1 MAAAVTIEGGF
12 AEVGAGQWLMGHGQP
27 AAFFGKSVRRRRKG
41 WVVRDRSRLDL
52 VETTGN
58 ARLASAPRP
67 FLTHIPCAATIS
79 AVSDKVLVAP
89 ASARL
94 GDEMIK
100 AVPMS
105 AMRALVVTVF
115 GLPPE
120 DGDDEGS
127 LAALPPEVSAAT
139 LPEVAA
145 ALPPEVSS
153 PSGGATSTASAGAT
167 SAAAAAPTS
176 AAPAAPTSPPKGGP
190 SAWVVMATASRTTR
204 VAVTDGDT
212 LSVRP
217 EAVVAWTGQRP
228 TGFCP
233 KLGIWDILLP
243 RGPKD
248 LLFNFH
254 GPCLVW
260 IEGSSALSSLVARHS
275 SLAAQRRVYGL

>member
-1 MAAAVTIEGGF
+1 MDQAVTIESGF
-12 AEVGAGQWLMGHGQP
+12 AEVGAGLWLMGCGQP
-27 AAFFGKSVRRRRKG
+27 AAFFGNAVRRRRKG

-52 VETTGN
+52 VETSGA

-94 GDEMIK
+94 GDQTVK

-120 DGDDEGS
+120 DGVDERSLPDDAARG
-127 LAALPPEVSAAT
+127 LAATP
-139 LPEVAA
+139 PEVAA
-145 ALPPEVSS
+145 ADAGSLS
-153 PSGGATSTASAGAT
+153 AS
-167 SAAAAAPTS
+167 PTS
-176 AAPAAPTSPPKGGP
+176 AGPA
-190 SAWVVMATASRTTR
+190 AWVVMATASRTAR
-204 VAVTDGDT
+204 LSVADGDT

-248 LLFNFH
+248 LLFSFH

-260 IEGSSALSSLVARHS
+260 IEGASALSSLVTRHS
-275 SLAAQRRVYGL
+275 SLVTQRRVYGL

>member
-1 MAAAVTIEGGF
+1 MPQTVTIESGF
-12 AEVGAGQWLMGHGQP
+12 AEVGAGAWLMGHAQP
-27 AAFFGKSVRRRRKG
+27 AAFFGKAVRRRRRG

-52 VETTGN
+52 VETTGS
-58 ARLASAPRP
+58 ARLANSSRP

-94 GDEMIK
+94 GDQTVK

-105 AMRALVVTVF
+105 AMRALVVTLF

-120 DGDDEGS
+120 EGDNEGS
-127 LAALPPEVSAAT
+127 WAAALPEVATAA
-139 LPEVAA
+139 PSEVAA
-145 ALPPEVSS
+145 ALPPETSAASS
-153 PSGGATSTASAGAT
+153 GPDFGGSAASTSTAQ
-167 SAAAAAPTS
+167 
-176 AAPAAPTSPPKGGP
+176 AAPASPPSGGP
-190 SAWVVMATASRTTR
+190 SAWVVMATASRTAR
-204 VAVTDGDT
+204 IAVTDGDT

-254 GPCLVW
+254 GPCIVW
-260 IEGSSALSSLVARHS
+260 IEGSGTRQTVKPSNRQTYAGG
-275 SLAAQRRVYGL
+275 VYGL

>member
-1 MAAAVTIEGGF
+1 MAADVTIEGGF
-12 AEVGAGQWLMGHGQP
+12 AEIGAGLWLMGHGQP
-27 AAFFGKSVRRRRKG
+27 TAFFGKAVRRRRKG

-52 VETTGN
+52 VETTDT
-58 ARLASAPRP
+58 ARLASAPHP

-79 AVSDKVLVAP
+79 AVADKVLVAP
-89 ASARL
+89 ASARR
-94 GDEMIK
+94 GDQTIK

-105 AMRALVVTVF
+105 AMRALVITVF

-127 LAALPPEVSAAT
+127 LAATP
-139 LPEVAA
+139 PEVAA
-145 ALPPEVSS
+145 AD
-153 PSGGATSTASAGAT
+153 AAGSLT
-167 SAAAAAPTS
+167 TAPTS
-176 AAPAAPTSPPKGGP
+176 AASSGPNLGGSAAPTSTAQAAPASPPSGG
-190 SAWVVMATASRTTR
+190 SAAWVVMATASRTAR

-217 EAVVAWTGQRP
+217 EAVVAWTGPRP

-254 GPCLVW
+254 GPCIIW
-260 IEGSSALSSLVARHS
+260 IEGASAHSSLVTRHS
-275 SLAAQRRVYGL
+275 PLVAQRRVYGL